1 MELERD
7 ITGEISRF
15 AETISY
21 DALPRTVID
30 ETKRLILDSIGCA
43 IGGVIT
49 EKGKIG
55 IRFGENLFEKGD
67 TTILGH
73 ARNAHPF
80 SSAFAN
86 GELMNALDYESLL
99 APPEHLTPYVMPACI
114 ASAEMNNVSGRE
126 LILSIAIAHEI
137 TTRLSESLVFGNRFS
152 VELPEKGIALALP
165 TPGYGICLF
174 GGIAGAGR
182 LMDFTDGEIANAMGI
197 GGFSCPTPML
207 AKFAVTV
214 PVSMTKYLSCGLIS
228 QIEMM
233 SLLLTKF
240 GHTGDRGVL
249 NSEYGF
255 FRSFGCE
262 TWMPQKVIEGLGKEW
277 RFADRIFYKT
287 YPCCGAMQNVLG
299 LFHQIITA
307 NDLYPEHIK
316 EVIVVINPL
325 GELPA
330 WKNPDVRSH
339 VDIQFN
345 TAFLFSLLAHRVEIG
360 PLWQTEEVLRS
371 NGIGEFAR
379 KVKVFTHLDKEA
391 EGKPDVTVV
400 TSGEKD
406 QKIFSGKGLS
416 MATEMSEERLID
428 KFKRNAKGI
437 TGESKASESID
448 VILGLEEQ
456 EHISMLMKRLVP

>member
-1 MELERD
+1 MDLERNV
-7 ITGEISRF
+7 TAELSRF

-21 DALPRTVID
+21 DGLPTTVIH

-49 EKGKIG
+49 EKGRIG
-55 IRFGENLFEKGD
+55 IRFGENLSEMGD

-73 ARNAHPF
+73 ARNVHPF

-99 APPEHLTPYVMPACI
+99 APPEHLTPYVMPACL
-114 ASAEMNNVSGRE
+114 ASAEMNAVSGKA

-137 TTRLSESLVFGNRFS
+137 TTRLSESLVFGSRFS
-152 VELPEKGIALALP
+152 VELPEKGIALTLP
-165 TPGYGICLF
+165 TPGYGMCLF
-174 GGIAGAGR
+174 GAIAGAGR
-182 LMDFTDGEIANAMGI
+182 LMDFTAEEIANAMGI

-207 AKFAVTV
+207 AKFAMTV
-214 PVSMTKYLSCGLIS
+214 PVSMTKYLSSGLMS

-233 SLLLTKF
+233 SILLTRL
-240 GHTGDRGVL
+240 GHAGDRGVL
-249 NSEYGF
+249 DSEYGF

-262 TWMPQKVIEGLGKEW
+262 TWVPEKLMGGLGEEW
-277 RFADRIFYKT
+277 RFPERIFYKT

-299 LFHQIITA
+299 LFHHVITA
-307 NDLYPEHIK
+307 NDLSPERIR
-316 EVIVVINPL
+316 EVIVVMNPL

-330 WKNPDVRSH
+330 WKNPEVHSH

-345 TAFLFSLLAHRVEIG
+345 TAFLFSLLAHGVEIG
-360 PLWQTEEVLRS
+360 PLWQSEEVLRS
-371 NGIGEFAR
+371 TKIGEFAK
-379 KVKVFTHLDKEA
+379 KVKILTHLDKEA

-400 TSGEKD
+400 ASVEGE

-416 MATEMSEERLID
+416 MTAKMSEERLID
-428 KFKRNAKGI
+428 KFRRNAQGI
-437 TGESKASESID
+437 TGESKAREATD
-448 VILGLEEQ
+448 AILGLEAQ
-456 EHISMLMKRLVP
+456 KDISMLMKLLVP

>member
-1 MELERD
+1 MDLERD

-21 DALPRTVID
+21 DVVPSAVID
-30 ETKRLILDSIGCA
+30 KTKRLILDSIGCA

-49 EKGKIG
+49 EKGRIG
-55 IRFGENLFEKGD
+55 IRFGESLSERGD

-73 ARNAHPF
+73 AKKAHPF

-99 APPEHLTPYVMPACI
+99 SPPEHLTPYVMPACI
-114 ASAEMNNVSGRE
+114 VSAEMNAVSGKA

-182 LMDFTDGEIANAMGI
+182 LMDFTASEIANAMGI

-207 AKFAVTV
+207 AKFAMTV
-214 PVSMTKYLSCGLIS
+214 PVSMTKYLSSGLIS
-228 QIEMM
+228 QVEMM
-233 SLLLTKF
+233 SLLLTKL

-249 NSEYGF
+249 NGEYGF

-262 TWMPQKVIEGLGKEW
+262 TWMPEKVMGGLGREW
-277 RFADRIFYKT
+277 RFPDRIFYKT

-299 LFHQIITA
+299 LFHQVITA
-307 NDLYPEHIK
+307 NDLAPEHIN

-330 WKNPDVRSH
+330 WKNPDVSSH

-360 PLWQTEEVLRS
+360 PLWQSEEVLGS
-371 NGIGEFAR
+371 NRIGEFAE
-379 KVKVFTHLDKEA
+379 KVKILTHLDKES

-400 TSGEKD
+400 VSGGGD
-406 QKIFSGKGLS
+406 QKIYSERGLS
-416 MATEMSEERLID
+416 LATEMSEERLID
-428 KFKRNAKGI
+428 KFKRNVQGI
-437 TGESKASESID
+437 TGESRAIEAID
-448 VILGLEEQ
+448 VIMGLEEQ
-456 EHISMLMKRLVP
+456 EDISMLMKLLVP

>member
-21 DALPRTVID
+21 DALSDTVID

-49 EKGKIG
+49 EKGNIG
-55 IRFGENLFEKGD
+55 IKCGESLSQMGD

-73 ARNAHPF
+73 ARNAHSF

-114 ASAEMNNVSGRE
+114 ASAEMNNVSGKE

-137 TTRLSESLVFGNRFS
+137 TTRLSESLVFGKRFS
-152 VELPEKGIALALP
+152 VELPDKGIALALP

-182 LMDFTDGEIANAMGI
+182 VMGFNADEIANAMGI

-207 AKFAVTV
+207 AKFAMTV
-214 PVSMTKYLSCGLIS
+214 PVSMTKYLSSGMIS

-233 SLLLTKF
+233 SLLLTTL

-249 NSEYGF
+249 NGEYGF

-262 TWMPQKVIEGLGKEW
+262 TWMPQKVVEGLGKEW
-277 RFADRIFYKT
+277 RFPARIFYKT

-316 EVIVVINPL
+316 EVTVVINPL

-330 WKNPDVRSH
+330 WKNPDVSSH

-345 TAFLFSLLAHRVEIG
+345 TAFLFSLLGHRIEIG
-360 PLWQTEEVLRS
+360 PLWQSEEVLS
-371 NGIGEFAR
+371 NNRIEEFAK
-379 KVKVFTHLDKEA
+379 KVKIFTHLDKES

-400 TSGEKD
+400 TSGGED
-406 QKIFSGKGLS
+406 RRIYSERGLS
-416 MATEMSEERLID
+416 LATEMSEERLID
-428 KFKRNAKGI
+428 KFKRNAEGI
-437 TGESKASESID
+437 IGESKASESID
-448 VILGLEEQ
+448 VILELEEQ
-456 EHISMLMKRLVP
+456 EDISMLMKRLVP

>member
-21 DALPRTVID
+21 DALPGKVID

-43 IGGVIT
+43 IGGVNT

-55 IRFGENLFEKGD
+55 IRFGEKLYQMGD

-73 ARNAHPF
+73 GKNVHPV

-99 APPEHLTPYVMPACI
+99 APPEHLTPYVMPACL
-114 ASAEMNNVSGRE
+114 ASAEMNHVSGKA

-152 VELPEKGIALALP
+152 VELPDKGIALALP

-182 LMDFTDGEIANAMGI
+182 VMGFNATEIANAMGI

-207 AKFAVTV
+207 AKFAMTV
-214 PVSMTKYLSCGLIS
+214 PVSMTKYLSAGLIS
-228 QIEMM
+228 QIEMN
-233 SLLLTKF
+233 SLLLTTL
-240 GHTGDRGVL
+240 GHTGDGGVL
-249 NSEYGF
+249 NSDYGF

-262 TWMPQKVIEGLGKEW
+262 TWMPQKVIGGLGREW
-277 RFADRIFYKT
+277 RFPARLFYKT

-299 LFHQIITA
+299 LFHEIITA
-307 NDLYPEHIK
+307 NDLTPEHIN

-330 WKNPDVRSH
+330 WKNPDVNSH
-339 VDIQFN
+339 LDIQFN
-345 TAFLFSLLAHRVEIG
+345 TAFLFSLLAHRVEVG
-360 PLWQTEEVLRS
+360 PSWQSEEVVGS
-371 NGIGEFAR
+371 KKIGEFAK
-379 KVKVFTHLDKEA
+379 KVKILTHLDKA
-391 EGKPDVTVV
+391 SEGKPDVTVV
-400 TSGEKD
+400 TSGEAE
-406 QKIFSGKGLS
+406 QKIYSERGLS
-416 MATEMSEERLID
+416 TATQMSQERLID
-428 KFKRNAKGI
+428 KFKRNVQGI
-437 TGESKASESID
+437 TGESKTNASID

-456 EHISMLMKRLVP
+456 EDISMLMELLVP